1 MAESA
6 SSKMYENLTRY
17 DPRRRDWQSLR
28 DLSIIFR
35 THMANVFYKDRLI
48 VAFANLNPSSKEWS
62 PGAEITW
69 KSEGQRYS
77 HTIGG
82 LIDRFKTSD
91 DAERFVINLAKA
103 WIDANP

>member
-1 MAESA
+1 
-6 SSKMYENLTRY
+6 
-17 DPRRRDWQSLR
+17 
-28 DLSIIFR
+28 
-35 THMANVFYKDRLI
+35 MANVFYKDRLI
-48 VAFANLNPSSKEWS
+48 VAFANLNPSNKEWS

-82 LIDRFKTSD
+82 LTDRFKTSD
-91 DAERFVINLAKA
+91 DAERFVVNLAKA